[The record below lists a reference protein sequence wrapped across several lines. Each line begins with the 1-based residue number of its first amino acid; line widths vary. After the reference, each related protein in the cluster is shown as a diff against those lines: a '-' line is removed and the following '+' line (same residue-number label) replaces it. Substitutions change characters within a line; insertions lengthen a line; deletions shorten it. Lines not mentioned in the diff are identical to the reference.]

1 YKNKNSFVLYS
12 FFFDWV
18 FLFIKA
24 ARNKFY
30 TKNTSESAFNA
41 ISDKI
46 YLGVNLNI
54 GEALW
59 IQNGCDRLS
68 RKCLALLIH
77 ASYDPAWARRI

>member
-1 YKNKNSFVLYS
+1 MFYIHSFSDLM
-12 FFFDWV
+12 

-59 IQNGCDRLS
+59 IQSGCDHLS
-68 RKCLALLIH
+68 RKCLALLIR
-77 ASYDPAWARRI
+77 ASYDPAWAHRV

>member
-1 YKNKNSFVLYS
+1 LFCIHSFSGWVL
-12 FFFDWV
+12 
-18 FLFIKA
+18 LFIKA

-59 IQNGCDRLS
+59 IQIGVIIYPANGWRC
-68 RKCLALLIH
+68 
-77 ASYDPAWARRI
+77 

>member
-1 YKNKNSFVLYS
+1 
-12 FFFDWV
+12 V

-24 ARNKFY
+24 ALNKFY

-41 ISDKI
+41 ITDKI

-59 IQNGCDRLS
+59 IQMG
-68 RKCLALLIH
+68 AIV
-77 ASYDPAWARRI
+77 YPANVWRC

>member
-1 YKNKNSFVLYS
+1 LFYIHSLS
-12 FFFDWV
+12 GWV

-24 ARNKFY
+24 ALNKFY
-30 TKNTSESAFNA
+30 TKNTSDSAFNA

-59 IQNGCDRLS
+59 IQIG
-68 RKCLALLIH
+68 AIVYP
-77 ASYDPAWARRI
+77 ASVWRC